1 MLELGDWYFEP
12 RARRQDHR
20 SFDEVAQLA
29 DVARPSPSL
38 HDLERLVRDHLDAP
52 AHPLGESIH
61 EVAHERRDVFRALAQ
76 RWHVDREDV
85 QPIVEVVAE
94 AVLVD
99 HPEESAVGR
108 RDHPNV
114 HLDGPR
120 AAEVLEFLLLEDP
133 QKLRLELEGNL
144 ADLVEEERPA
154 VRHLEAAELLSDRPG
169 ERAALVTEELALEQ
183 ARRDRRAVYLDERPI
198 TADARIIDGGGPQLL
213 AGAGLAQDEPARR
226 PRRNR
231 LDLPEHA
238 TQRRALAHDVLE
250 VVRWLY
256 LLNVRDRRPRRA
268 PDAPDLVRRS
278 RYVHGLL
285 RI

>member
-20 SFDEVAQLA
+20 SFDEVGQLA

-38 HDLERLVRDHLDAP
+38 HGLERLVRDHLDAP
-52 AHPLGESIH
+52 PHPLGESIH
-61 EVAHERRDVFRALAQ
+61 EVAHELRDVFRALAQ
-76 RWHVDREDV
+76 RWQVEREDV
-85 QPIVEVVAE
+85 QPIVAVVAE
-94 AVLVD
+94 AVVVD
-99 HPEESAVGR
+99 YSEEIAVAR
-108 RDHPNV
+108 RDHTNV

-120 AAEVLEFLLLEDP
+120 AAETLEFLLLEDP
-133 QKLRLELEGNL
+133 QKLRLELEGNV

-169 ERAALVTEELALEQ
+169 ERAALVTEELALEE
-183 ARRDRRAVYLDERPI
+183 ARRDRCAVYLDERPI
-198 TADARIIDGGGPQLL
+198 TTVAQIMDGASHQFL
-213 AGAGLAQDEPARR
+213 AGAGLAEDEHGRVRR
-226 PRRNR
+226 CNR
-231 LDLPEHA
+231 LDLPEHVM
-238 TQRRALAHDVLE
+238 QRRALTHDVLE
-250 VVRWLY
+250 VVRRRY
-256 LLNVRDRRPRRA
+256 LLNVRDSPRRV